1 MINRFPVLVI
11 ALCLAA
17 CAPTSE
23 QPAPT
28 TNWAHGAMV
37 AAANPAAV
45 DAALAVLADGGHA
58 VDAAIA
64 AHAVLGLVEPE
75 SSGIGGSAFMFVYDR
90 DSDSMVVFDG
100 RETAPSG
107 VTPAMFAPDGEPIGF
122 RDLWTLGI
130 TVGVPGT
137 VAVYESA
144 HRRFGRS
151 QWAGLFDPAIRLA
164 SDGFEVTEKLTRY
177 NESIEPLLSS
187 GAFPAAAQYLM
198 PDGNPLSAGDTIKN
212 QAYAETLSTIADGGA
227 GAFYEQLLAAS
238 IVERA
243 AMPPA
248 GSSMSTVDLAN
259 YRVIEREPVCG
270 DFRAYSI
277 CSVPPPSSGVAV
289 ISMAVLYDHLLGDMS
304 PGNEDKLS
312 VFVDAQ
318 RLAYADRDHFIADP
332 AFADVPV
339 DALLSP
345 AYLEKRA
352 SQRFGPSEKP
362 VQGDPLAVLGE
373 SAHRISDGTMATSF
387 GTTHLSIIDRDGN
400 AVSMTASVGFPFGSL
415 RMSNGFFLNNELT
428 DFSMPDSNAAE
439 VKNSMAA
446 GKRPRSSMS
455 PTIIFDR
462 SGQPLMLTGS
472 AGGSSILAY
481 IAKTILAVL
490 DWDLSAQEAVDFPN
504 VIARGESVGVEVSA
518 SGGEQIAA
526 DLEARGFAVTEGRG
540 ENSGLH
546 VIVVRPDGLEGA
558 ADSRRHGTVGQL
570 K

>member
-1 MINRFPVLVI
+1 
-11 ALCLAA
+11 
-17 CAPTSE
+17 
-23 QPAPT
+23 
-28 TNWAHGAMV
+28 
-37 AAANPAAV
+37 
-45 DAALAVLADGGHA
+45 
-58 VDAAIA
+58 
-64 AHAVLGLVEPE
+64 
-75 SSGIGGSAFMFVYDR
+75 
-90 DSDSMVVFDG
+90 
-100 RETAPSG
+100 
-107 VTPAMFAPDGEPIGF
+107 
-122 RDLWTLGI
+122 
-130 TVGVPGT
+130 
-137 VAVYESA
+137 
-144 HRRFGRS
+144 
-151 QWAGLFDPAIRLA
+151 
-164 SDGFEVTEKLTRY
+164 
-177 NESIEPLLSS
+177 
-187 GAFPAAAQYLM
+187 M
-198 PDGNPLSAGDTIKN
+198 PDGNPVSAGDTIKN
-212 QAYAETLSTIADGGA
+212 PAYAETLSAIAGGGA
-227 GAFYEQLLAAS
+227 GAFYEQQLAAS

-248 GSSMSTVDLAN
+248 GSSMSTVDLAS
-259 YRVIEREPVCG
+259 YRAIEREPVCG
-270 DFRAYSI
+270 DFRVYSI
-277 CSVPPPSSGVAV
+277 CSVPPPSSGIAV

-304 PGNEDKLS
+304 AGSEDKLS

-339 DALLSP
+339 DALLNP

-352 SQRFGPSEKP
+352 SQRFGPSDKP
-362 VQGDPLAVLGE
+362 VKGDPLAMFGE
-373 SAHRISDGTMATSF
+373 SARRISDGTMVTGF

-428 DFSMPDSNAAE
+428 DFSTPDSNAAE
-439 VKNSMAA
+439 VKNSVAA

-462 SGQPLMLTGS
+462 NGQPLMLTGS

-518 SGGEQIAA
+518 PGGEQIAA